1 MKIKFYS
8 LMISLT
14 LAVYARAQFMPM
26 DLPYNNQPYGNY
38 PRWISIVDGSTVW
51 LGTLSMDDFG
61 QYPYSYAIKT
71 SNSGATWEFDS
82 IPAPGG
88 AMMSSVCAVD
98 ANTCFYV
105 FTDNGSGGSVW
116 KTADGG
122 ASWTN
127 KTTTQF
133 TEAGAYADF
142 YAAFDA
148 STGVAVG
155 DPTQGYFEIQR
166 TTDGGNTWNRVDSAL
181 IPAINP
187 GEWGAANAFSI
198 VGDNIWFPSLIDDGS
213 EFYDGRCFKS
223 SDRGAH
229 WTVSPFIAN
238 NLGWG
243 ALDFSTAQKG
253 VFWDPYFPL
262 PRRQYYLT
270 TDGGSTWAADSLS
283 NTDKF
288 IVGMTSVKGFDGG
301 YVIAISDTTDF
312 AVTLLFT
319 PDFFSTTVVIDT
331 NMAVDPWALRF
342 KDASIGWIGG
352 EGADTNSIFKF
363 TGLLTSIG
371 DAAKSPEKLAI
382 LPNPTATEALVRLPV
397 LNGQGDLALMVYSIG
412 GALLKMEQ
420 VEYRTGWAK
429 LNAAGYE
436 NGVYVVQVVS
446 GDRVIAD
453 TKWVVQH

>member
-1 MKIKFYS
+1 MNFKIYF

-14 LAVYARAQFMPM
+14 LAFTVRAQFTPM

-38 PRWISIVDGSTVW
+38 PRWISIADGSTVW
-51 LGTLSMDDFG
+51 LGTLSMDDSG
-61 QYPYSYAIKT
+61 LVPYSYAIKT
-71 SNSGATWEFDS
+71 NNSGTTWEFDS
-82 IPAPGG
+82 IPAPGD
-88 AMMSSVCAVD
+88 AIMSSVCAVD

-105 FTDNGSGGSVW
+105 FTDNSSGGSVW
-116 KTADGG
+116 KTTDGG
-122 ASWTN
+122 SSWTN

-133 TEAGAYADF
+133 TEPGAYADF

-148 STGVAVG
+148 NAGVAVG
-155 DPTQGYFEIQR
+155 DPTLGYFEIQR
-166 TTDGGNTWNRVDSAL
+166 TTDGGNTWTRVDSAL
-181 IPAINP
+181 IPAIYP
-187 GEWGAANAFSI
+187 GEYGAANAFSV

-213 EFYDGRCFKS
+213 GFFDARCFKS

-229 WTVSPFIAN
+229 WTVSPVIAN

-243 ALDFSTAQKG
+243 GVDFSTAQKG

-262 PRRQYYLT
+262 PRRQFYLT
-270 TDGGSTWAADSLS
+270 SDGGSTWAADSLS

-301 YVIAISDTTDF
+301 YVIAISDTTNF

-319 PDFFSTTVVIDT
+319 PDFFSTTVVIDS
-331 NMAVDPWALRF
+331 NMEADPWALRF
-342 KDASIGWIGG
+342 RDASTGWIGG

-371 DAAKSPEKLAI
+371 EAAKSPEMLVI
-382 LPNPTATEALVRLPV
+382 VPNPTSAESLVKLPALNVK
-397 LNGQGDLALMVYSIG
+397 GDLTIMIYNLAGV
-412 GALLKMEQ
+412 LLEKRP
-420 VEYRTGWAK
+420 VESTTGWTK
-429 LNAAGYE
+429 LNASAFD
-436 NGVYVVQVVS
+436 NGVYIVQVVS
-446 GDRVIAD
+446 GDQVIAG

>member
-1 MKIKFYS
+1 MKMKIYL

-14 LAVYARAQFMPM
+14 LASMARAQFVPF
-26 DLPYNNQPYGNY
+26 DLPYNHPPYGNY
-38 PRWISIVDGSTVW
+38 PRWISIADGSTVW
-51 LGTLSMDDFG
+51 LGTLAMDDFG
-61 QYPYSYAIKT
+61 LVPYSYAIKT
-71 SNSGATWEFDS
+71 NNGGNTWEFDS

-88 AMMSSVCAVD
+88 AIMSSVCAVD

-105 FTDNGSGGSVW
+105 FTDNSSGGSVW
-116 KTADGG
+116 KTIDGG
-122 ASWTN
+122 SSWTN

-148 STGVAVG
+148 NNGVAVG
-155 DPTQGYFEIQR
+155 DPTLGYFEIQR
-166 TTDGGNTWNRVDSAL
+166 TTDGGDTWTRIDSAL
-181 IPAINP
+181 IPAIYA
-187 GEWGAANAFSI
+187 GEWGAANEFSM
-198 VGDNIWFPSLIDDGS
+198 VGDNVWFPSLIDNGS
-213 EFYDGRCFKS
+213 GFYDARCFKS

-229 WTVSPFIAN
+229 WTVSPIIAT

-243 ALDFSTAQKG
+243 GVDFSTAQKG

-262 PRRQYYLT
+262 PRRQFYLT
-270 TDGGSTWAADSLS
+270 TDGGSTWTADSLS
-283 NTDKF
+283 STDEF

-301 YVIAISDTTDF
+301 YVIAISDTIDF

-319 PDFFSTTVVIDT
+319 PDFFYTTVVIDT
-331 NMAVDPWALRF
+331 NMEADPWALRF
-342 KDASIGWIGG
+342 KDASTGWIGG
-352 EGADTNSIFKF
+352 EGADTNSIFKY

-371 DAAKSPEKLAI
+371 EAAKSPDKLAI
-382 LPNPTATEALVRLPV
+382 LPNPTSTEALVKFPALH
-397 LNGQGDLALMVYSIG
+397 GTGDLTLMIYNLAGV
-412 GALLKMEQ
+412 LLEKRP
-420 VEYRTGWAK
+420 VESTAGWTK
-429 LNAAGYE
+429 LNASAYG